1 MMVSLTLWAKTISAT
16 TDLEQ
21 KIQARLDMIRANLAK
36 LETSDFSV
44 GVTEAPASSNLQ
56 SDPTTKPNSPA
67 TPQGASNHPPIQAP
81 TTPSEPMEAVHNSV
95 QSRENPNP
103 YAYVSANE
111 NNRFGH

>member
-1 MMVSLTLWAKTISAT
+1 MVSLTLWAKTISAT

-36 LETSDFSV
+36 LEASDFSV

-56 SDPTTKPNSPA
+56 SDPTTIPISPA
-67 TPQGASNHPPIQAP
+67 NPKGASTHPPTQPP
-81 TTPSEPMEAVHNSV
+81 TTPSEPIEAVHNS
-95 QSRENPNP
+95 QSQSKENPNP
-103 YAYVSANE
+103 YAYVGANE

>member
-1 MMVSLTLWAKTISAT
+1 MVSLTLWAKTISAT

-36 LETSDFSV
+36 LEASDFSV
-44 GVTEAPASSNLQ
+44 GVTEVPSSSNLQ

-67 TPQGASNHPPIQAP
+67 NPQGASTHPPTPPP
-81 TTPSEPMEAVHNSV
+81 TTPSEPIEAVHNLA
-95 QSRENPNP
+95 QSKENP
-103 YAYVSANE
+103 YAYVGAKE